1 MRVEVEVEAAAEVEI
16 RKRAE
21 RAEGK
26 NERLTMLAPS
36 DASHIQRAAV
46 EAVEEG
52 LSCALFLQLRLVL
65 SPLATGSR
73 HCLRLGIRATL
84 PSNAKIN
91 E

>member
-1 MRVEVEVEAAAEVEI
+1 MRVEIEVEAAAEVEI

-65 SPLATGSR
+65 FPFVD
-73 HCLRLGIRATL
+73 GIATL
-84 PSNAKIN
+84 SPPRYQSNAAEQRKN
-91 E
+91 K